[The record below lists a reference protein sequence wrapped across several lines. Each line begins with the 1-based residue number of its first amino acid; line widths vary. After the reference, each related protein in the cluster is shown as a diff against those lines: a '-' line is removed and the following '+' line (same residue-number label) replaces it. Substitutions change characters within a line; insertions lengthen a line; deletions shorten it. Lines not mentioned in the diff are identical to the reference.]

1 MNSAQPKLLR
11 NLRSK
16 FILMNMLLAALVLS
30 VAFGVVCYLDYMNRL
45 TTVYDELDVVLAEVA
60 TPDVPQIDSI
70 RPLTTVDTTGA
81 VTVAPNGMGAGAA
94 DGRTSEGDDADTT
107 SKNGSRVEFTAPMI
121 GKSPEDKNTVVLVA
135 VYSVAPNGIYTV
147 VGDYTTATISESVIL
162 HANEIVLDSD
172 DVRGY
177 IPEFN
182 LYYERIVSPSNPRD
196 TIVAYADGTSVSGW
210 TNLAITLVLVGIA
223 GLVALFLINIFFSR
237 WALKPVKTSIEQQ
250 HQFTA
255 DASHELKTP
264 LTVILANMAILKGQ
278 PDATVESQ
286 MQWIDSTHTE
296 AERMQLL
303 VNDMLELSKPD
314 GQKAALPMEDVDLS
328 DLVEGEALQFESV
341 AFELGVD
348 LESEIEE
355 GLIVEGNHDRLARM
369 VATLIDNAC
378 KYASSEDG
386 KEEAVAG
393 DEAHEA
399 ADAVAGDKAAAEAVE
414 AEDEAVAAVV
424 AATDGGS
431 DDADATDADDTDDGS
446 DAAVAAVAAVA
457 ADADV
462 AAADEGVDDE
472 AAGDSDADDADAVDS
487 DTDDADDLD
496 DGPLDEDAACES
508 PCVTIT
514 LTRKGA
520 SGMRSDEAVLTVHND
535 GPSIPAE
542 DIPYIFNRFYRADK
556 ARTSSKGGYGLGLA
570 IGQEIAH
577 EHDGNIAVESSP
589 RRGTTFTVTLPL
601 VD

>member
-81 VTVAPNGMGAGAA
+81 VTVAPNGMGAGAT

-107 SKNGSRVEFTAPMI
+107 GKNGSRVEFTAPMI

-210 TNLAITLVLVGIA
+210 TSLAITLVLVGIA

-314 GQKAALPMEDVDLS
+314 SQKAALPMEDVDLS

-386 KEEAVAG
+386 KEEAAAG

-399 ADAVAGDKAAAEAVE
+399 TDALAGDKAAAEVEAVE
-414 AEDEAVAAVV
+414 AEDRAVAAVD
-424 AATDGGS
+424 AAADGGADDG
-431 DDADATDADDTDDGS
+431 DDAADADGTDDGS
-446 DAAVAAVAAVA
+446 DAAVAADAVA
-457 ADADV
+457 ADED
-462 AAADEGVDDE
+462 VDDE
-472 AAGDSDADDADAVDS
+472 AAGDSDADAAVDAADS
-487 DTDDADDLD
+487 DADDADDD

>member
-1 MNSAQPKLLR
+1 MNSTQPKLLR
-11 NLRSK
+11 TLRVK
-16 FILMNMLLAALVLS
+16 FILMNMLLAAVVLT

-45 TTVYDELDVVLAEVA
+45 TTVYDELDVVLADVA

-70 RPLTTVDTTGA
+70 RPLTGTATAGDTATTSAPATASAVDGSVGGATT
-81 VTVAPNGMGAGAA
+81 TNAGAA
-94 DGRTSEGDDADTT
+94 SDGDAGSQAFLSRNDDGDEGEDGSTST

-121 GKSPEDKNTVVLVA
+121 GKSSPEDKNTVVLVA

-147 VGDYTTATISESVIL
+147 VGDYTTATVSESVIL
-162 HANEIVLDSD
+162 HANEIALEGTRS
-172 DVRGY
+172 RGY

-182 LYYERIVSPSNPRD
+182 LYYERITSPSNPRD

-210 TNLAITLVLVGIA
+210 TSLAGTLVLVGLA
-223 GLVALFLINIFFSR
+223 GLVALFFINIFFSR
-237 WALKPVKTSIEQQ
+237 WALRPVERSIEQQ
-250 HQFTA
+250 QQFTA

-314 GQKAALPMEDVDLS
+314 GQRADFATEEVDLS

-348 LESEIEE
+348 LDSEIEE

-378 KYASSEDG
+378 KYASSDDAKEGDAG
-386 KEEAVAG
+386 AGCGEEAVLDDQDDRDESAPED
-393 DEAHEA
+393 DEALVEVEL
-399 ADAVAGDKAAAEAVE
+399 ADEEDAGSDVE
-414 AEDEAVAAVV
+414 DDDAED
-424 AATDGGS
+424 
-431 DDADATDADDTDDGS
+431 DAGATDAN
-446 DAAVAAVAAVA
+446 A
-457 ADADV
+457 ADADDG
-462 AAADEGVDDE
+462 AEDELL
-472 AAGDSDADDADAVDS
+472 GDV
-487 DTDDADDLD
+487 
-496 DGPLDEDAACES
+496 LDEDAASVS
-508 PCVTIT
+508 PCVVIT
-514 LTRKGA
+514 LTRHEA
-520 SGMRSDEAVLTVHND
+520 SGMRHSEAVLAVHND
-535 GPSIPAE
+535 GPCIPSE

-577 EHDGNIAVESSP
+577 EHNGNISVESEP
-589 RRGTTFTVTLPL
+589 GKGTTFTVTLPL
-601 VD
+601 AD

>member
-16 FILMNMLLAALVLS
+16 FILMNMLLAALVLG

-70 RPLTTVDTTGA
+70 RPLTTVGTTGA
-81 VTVAPNGMGAGAA
+81 VAVAPNGAGMGADAGNSSTDGHASIA
-94 DGRTSEGDDADTT
+94 DDDAYTT
-107 SKNGSRVEFTAPMI
+107 GKNGSRVEFTAPMI

-182 LYYERIVSPSNPRD
+182 LYYECIVSPSNPRD

-314 GQKAALPMEDVDLS
+314 SQKAVLPMEDVDLS

-386 KEEAVAG
+386 KDEAAAG
-393 DEAHEA
+393 DEAQEA
-399 ADAVAGDKAAAEAVE
+399 AVAVASDKADADAAAEAVE
-414 AEDEAVAAVV
+414 AEDKVDAADAAAEGDDAVAA
-424 AATDGGS
+424 AEA
-431 DDADATDADDTDDGS
+431 ADDEADDS
-446 DAAVAAVAAVA
+446 DLDKAEA

-462 AAADEGVDDE
+462 DDE
-472 AAGDSDADDADAVDS
+472 ATGDDSDAADVDVDVDDAV
-487 DTDDADDLD
+487 DDLD
-496 DGPLDEDAACES
+496 DDPIDENAACES